1 MYLLINRVDE
11 GVTMS
16 GIMIAGVSSGSGKTT
31 FTMGLMH
38 ILKKKGYNVR
48 AFKTGP
54 DYIDPMFHRH
64 VLKDQSYN
72 LPLWILKDETVKSLY
87 HGSIKKGDIPV
98 IEGVM
103 GYYDGHSSNTDFG
116 SSSHLADLLDASV
129 IIMMDASHM
138 ALTAAALLK
147 GLVEFKTPTKIRGV
161 IFNNI
166 SSHKHYKLLKDAVES
181 HTTIECYG
189 YLEHNRAFEIKSR
202 HLGLMQA
209 DEIFD
214 LDQKIDDIG
223 ASIETTVNIQKI
235 IDDCVKATNQLD
247 DFSLE
252 VYDLERLNKIQNQ
265 LKVQNGLKLGIAM
278 DEAFSFYYDH
288 NIELLKD
295 LGIELVPFSPIKDQF
310 LPDDCDALYIG
321 GGYPEVFAGRLE
333 SNESFRSDIKRKLL
347 SGLPVYA
354 ECGGLMYLA
363 DDIVGLNGER
373 NSMVGFFEAEVQMTS
388 RLQHFGH
395 VEAILDTE
403 WGELSY
409 RGHEFHKSIFVPKK
423 KIETKITVEKDGQFW
438 DCGYSFGNTIATYVH
453 NHFYS
458 NLEFLEFLVG
468 FWSQNKLRGV

>member
-1 MYLLINRVDE
+1 
-11 GVTMS
+11 MS

-31 FTMGLMH
+31 FTMGLMNV
-38 ILKKKGYNVR
+38 LKKRGYNVR
-48 AFKTGP
+48 AYKAGP

-64 VLKDQSYN
+64 VLKDRSYN
-72 LPLWILKDETVKSLY
+72 LPLWILNDMTVKFLY
-87 HGSIKKGDIPV
+87 HDSIKKGDIPV

-103 GYYDGHSSNTDFG
+103 GYYDGHSSNSDFG

-147 GLVEFKTPTKIRGV
+147 GLVDFKTPTKIKGV

-166 SSHKHYKLLKDAVES
+166 SSYKHYTLLKAAVES

-189 YLEHNRAFEIKSR
+189 YLEHNSAFEIKSR
-202 HLGLMQA
+202 HLGLLQA
-209 DEIFD
+209 EEILD

-223 ASIETTVNIQKI
+223 TSIETTVNIQKI

-247 DFSLE
+247 DFSPE

-265 LKVQNGLKLGIAM
+265 IEGQNGLKLGIAM
-278 DEAFSFYYDH
+278 DEAFTFYYDH
-288 NIELLKD
+288 NIELLLN
-295 LGIELVPFSPIKDQF
+295 LGIELVPFSPINDKL
-310 LPDDCDALYIG
+310 LPDGCDALYIG
-321 GGYPEVFAGRLE
+321 GGYPEVFADRLE
-333 SNESFRSDIKRKLL
+333 SNESFRSDIKKRML

-363 DDIVGLNGER
+363 DHIVSLSGKKNA
-373 NSMVGFFEAEVQMTS
+373 MVGFFDAEVQMTS

-395 VEAILDTE
+395 VEAVLNTDGSDVT
-403 WGELSY
+403 Y
-409 RGHEFHKSIFVPKK
+409 RGHEFHKSVFVPKSQ
-423 KIETKITVEKDGQFW
+423 INTKISVAKNEQFW
-438 DCGYSFGNTIATYVH
+438 DCGYNIGNTIATYVH

-468 FWSQNKLRGV
+468 FWSQNKL